1 MILTK
6 ALIEKKCREQKLY
19 ATPRLNDVLY
29 LHYLGLQNLGTESEN
44 CLEEYTALK
53 CLWLENNAL
62 EAIAPPNALTAQ
74 TELRSLFLHN
84 NALSR
89 VEHLDHLSKLNCLNL
104 SANLINNLTGLSNL
118 NSLTNLDLSNN
129 RIEDACQL
137 KVLQNLKHLSC
148 LNLSG
153 NKLSSHETIEIL
165 SKLKNLR
172 VLNLIGNPIRNTVKN
187 YRRTLITNNEMLQF
201 LDDRPVT
208 DKERAFA
215 KAFLRGGVE
224 AEKQARSDWAEDE
237 RQKANKS
244 YLRMQ
249 LVKAKNLQKRMIG
262 AMISKMVTRIERE
275 MSERPKKETKIVLE

>member
-1 MILTK
+1 MRQNSIFIILYSRLTK

-19 ATPRLNDVLY
+19 TTPRLNDVLY
-29 LHYLGLQNLGTESEN
+29 LHYLGLETLGTESEN

-137 KVLQNLKHLSC
+137 EVLKSNFFNL
-148 LNLSG
+148 NPYFA
-153 NKLSSHETIEIL
+153 
-165 SKLKNLR
+165 LK
-172 VLNLIGNPIRNTVKN
+172 
-187 YRRTLITNNEMLQF
+187 
-201 LDDRPVT
+201 
-208 DKERAFA
+208 
-215 KAFLRGGVE
+215 
-224 AEKQARSDWAEDE
+224 
-237 RQKANKS
+237 
-244 YLRMQ
+244 
-249 LVKAKNLQKRMIG
+249 
-262 AMISKMVTRIERE
+262 
-275 MSERPKKETKIVLE
+275 KI